1 MEDNN
6 RRIVKNTIYLYFRQI
21 IILALA
27 FVSTRIVLS
36 KLGIDDYG
44 IYVLVGGFVTMFTVL
59 NNVLQSATR
68 RFMAIAI
75 GKGNE
80 DIIHKT
86 YSTSLTMHILIG
98 LLVVILLETIGLWVL
113 NTHLHI
119 NPERIRAANWV
130 FQISVFNVFITITQT
145 PFVATVTAHEKFDI
159 YAYLSIYDILG
170 KILILFLL
178 VCISGDKLIIYA
190 LLMSS
195 VSLTGAMIYRYY
207 CRIKFLECKTLSLK
221 IDHALFK
228 EMIIF
233 SGWDSLGNIMSVLNA
248 QGTTVLLNT
257 FLTTAVNAARGLAGT
272 VTSTIANFVTG
283 FVTASEPQLAKY
295 YAQKDMLRFE
305 NLIFSI
311 TQLTLFL
318 LAIFAVPVFCEIDF
332 VLKLWLN
339 KVPDFTA
346 DFIKITIFV
355 CFLQYSYTM
364 LIKGI
369 VAIGRVKEYNVL
381 SITLALTNLPLVWLV
396 LWLGWTPN
404 AVYWV
409 SSIPSL
415 LNFCITLHILHEF
428 ENFPIKTYI
437 TKIFIKNILLVLVA
451 SILPFIVSEHMEEGW
466 IRFMIVCCLSVVST
480 VTIMWR
486 FALNKEIRD
495 MVHRKVLTI
504 LHLKNAQ
511 TENIHNRSRL

>member
-6 RRIVKNTIYLYFRQI
+6 KRIIKNTIYLYLRQI
-21 IILALA
+21 MIMVLA
-27 FVSTRIVLS
+27 FVSTRIVLE
-36 KLGIDDYG
+36 KLGVDDYG
-44 IYVLVGGFVTMFTVL
+44 IYVLVGGFATMFTIF
-59 NNVLQSATR
+59 NNILQSATR

-75 GKGNE
+75 GRGHE
-80 DIIHKT
+80 DIIYKT
-86 YSTSLTMHILIG
+86 YTTSLTMHVIIA

-113 NTHLHI
+113 NTSLNI
-119 NPERIRAANWV
+119 DSARLTAANWV
-130 FQISVFNVFITITQT
+130 FQISIFNVFITVTQT
-145 PFVATVTAHEKFDI
+145 PFVAAVTAHEKFDI
-159 YAYLSIYDILG
+159 YAYLSVYDILV

-178 VCISGDKLIIYA
+178 VYIPGDKLIIYA

-207 CRIKFLECKTLSLK
+207 CRVKFAECKALTLK
-221 IDHALFK
+221 IDRSLFK

-233 SGWDSLGNIMSVLNA
+233 SGWDSLGNVMTVLNA
-248 QGTTVLLNT
+248 QGTTVLLNM

-295 YAQKDMLRFE
+295 FAQKDMSHFE
-305 NLIFSI
+305 NLIFNIS
-311 TQLTLFL
+311 QMTLFL
-318 LAIFAVPVFCEIDF
+318 LAIFAIPVFCEIDF

-339 KVPDFTA
+339 EVPDFTA
-346 DFIKITIFV
+346 DFIKITILV

-369 VAIGRVKEYNVL
+369 VAIGRVKEYNTL
-381 SITLALTNLPLVWLV
+381 SIILAVTNLPLVWLV

-415 LNFCITLHILHEF
+415 LNFCITLYILHKY
-428 ENFPIKTYI
+428 ENFPISTFL
-437 TKIFIKNILLVLVA
+437 TKVFGKNILLVLA
-451 SILPFIVSEHMEEGW
+451 SSIVPFIVREQMGEGG
-466 IRFMIVCCLSVVST
+466 IRFLVICCLSVIST
-480 VTIMWR
+480 IAIMWQ
-486 FALNKEIRD
+486 FALNKEIRN
-495 MVHRKVLTI
+495 MVCGKILAT
-504 LHLKNAQ
+504 LHLKKIK
-511 TENIHNRSRL
+511 IHFHNNTGS